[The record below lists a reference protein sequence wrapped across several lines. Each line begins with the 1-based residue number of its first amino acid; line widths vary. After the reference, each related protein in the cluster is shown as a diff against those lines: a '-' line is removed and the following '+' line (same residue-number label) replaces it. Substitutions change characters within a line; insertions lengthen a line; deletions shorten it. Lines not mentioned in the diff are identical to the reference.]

1 MTTQSVDKNA
11 GGASSLEGMESIF
24 AIALKMAGNKDD
36 KPKEEKL
43 DPQSYENALNELAV
57 SLSGSVDVDKR
68 MLVGISGTDKNKDL
82 FKTLVEYKLKEQVK
96 DGKQPS
102 LQEAISSATD
112 DLRNRSEHAL
122 RDDQDGDKKADVLN
136 GYWDRQKGK
145 DQAAELGAH
154 AYQNFFNKDLPDT
167 ANTNYDDNL
176 NALASA
182 LVGGTNV
189 DKRTLAVAIGVDG
202 PLAEVY
208 KNLIVEKLKKQGS
221 PTNLNEAKKEVEK
234 ELFER
239 IGNAA
244 GNSPGDRDKI
254 VDVIKGYWDRH
265 AGKDDADGLAR
276 EAYEEFKALPTPPD
290 KVSEIDKDIDLSLI
304 HI

>member
-122 RDDQDGDKKADVLN
+122 RDDQDGDKKACLL
-136 GYWDRQKGK
+136 Y
-145 DQAAELGAH
+145 
-154 AYQNFFNKDLPDT
+154 T
-167 ANTNYDDNL
+167 
-176 NALASA
+176 
-182 LVGGTNV
+182 
-189 DKRTLAVAIGVDG
+189 
-202 PLAEVY
+202 
-208 KNLIVEKLKKQGS
+208 S
-221 PTNLNEAKKEVEK
+221 P
-234 ELFER
+234 
-239 IGNAA
+239 
-244 GNSPGDRDKI
+244 SPRD
-254 VDVIKGYWDRH
+254 
-265 AGKDDADGLAR
+265 
-276 EAYEEFKALPTPPD
+276 
-290 KVSEIDKDIDLSLI
+290 S
-304 HI
+304 

>member
-24 AIALKMAGNKDD
+24 AVALKMAGNKDD

-57 SLSGSVDVDKR
+57 SLSGSVDVGKR

-82 FKTLVEYKLKEQVK
+82 FKTLVEYKLKQQLE

-145 DQAAELGAH
+145 DQAAE
-154 AYQNFFNKDLPDT
+154 
-167 ANTNYDDNL
+167 
-176 NALASA
+176 ASA
-182 LVGGTNV
+182 
-189 DKRTLAVAIGVDG
+189 
-202 PLAEVY
+202 PM
-208 KNLIVEKLKKQGS
+208 
-221 PTNLNEAKKEVEK
+221 PT
-234 ELFER
+234 R
-239 IGNAA
+239 I
-244 GNSPGDRDKI
+244 SSTRI
-254 VDVIKGYWDRH
+254 C
-265 AGKDDADGLAR
+265 
-276 EAYEEFKALPTPPD
+276 PTPPTPTTTTTSMRWPRRWSGAPTSTSAPSPWPSAST
-290 KVSEIDKDIDLSLI
+290 VHWPRCTRS
-304 HI
+304 